1 MKRLAIITTHPIQ
14 YNAPLFKMLAERK
27 KLDIHV
33 FYTWGQTEKQKF
45 DPGFGKNIMWDIP
58 LLEGYQYSF
67 VDNTSKNPGSH
78 HYKGIINPS
87 LLADI
92 ENWRADAILIMGWNF
107 KSHLAA
113 MRYFKGKIPVLFR
126 GDSTLLNKGKGIKEW
141 LRTVYLKN
149 IYRFIDV
156 AFYTG
161 IHNKSYFVKYG
172 LKDYQLIL
180 AQHAIDNN
188 RFTTNHYENKIEAY
202 ELRSNL
208 KIAETDFVFLFAGK
222 LDPIKNLDLLIAAF
236 TKAKLL
242 NAKLIIAGNGIM
254 EKILKQM
261 AQSNPDIVF
270 LPFQNQQMMPKLYR
284 LGQVFVLPSKSET
297 WGLSINEAMCC
308 RLAILASNT
317 VGCAPELISDD
328 NGMVFKS
335 GNLED
340 LTDAI
345 KKIANSYESV
355 IKMGEASY
363 QKIQSFTYLEICQ
376 EFENYFLKS
385 INVN

>member
-1 MKRLAIITTHPIQ
+1 MFSLLAKRNNI
-14 YNAPLFKMLAERK
+14 K
-27 KLDIHV
+27 IHV
-33 FYTWGQTEKQKF
+33 FYTWGEQAKNKH
-45 DPGFGKNIMWDIP
+45 DPGFGKTIDWDIP
-58 LLEGYQYSF
+58 LLENYDYTF
-67 VDNTSKNPGSH
+67 VENAAKMPGSH
-78 HYKGIINPS
+78 HYNGIDNPGLIQ
-87 LLADI
+87 LLK
-92 ENWRADAILIMGWNF
+92 NWEADAILVFGWNF

-126 GDSTLLNKGKGIKEW
+126 GDSTLLNKGKGIKEL

-188 RFTTNHYENKIEAY
+188 RFTTNHNENKIEANK
-202 ELRSNL
+202 LRSKL
-208 KIAETDFVFLFAGK
+208 KIAETDLVFLFAGK

-236 TKAKLL
+236 TKAKPL
-242 NAKLIIAGNGIM
+242 NAKLIIAGNGNM

-270 LPFQNQQMMPKLYR
+270 MPFQNQQMMPKLYR

-297 WGLSINEAMCC
+297 WGLSINEAMCS
-308 RLAILASNT
+308 RLAILASDT

-345 KKIANSYESV
+345 KKIASSYESV
-355 IKMGEASY
+355 IKMGESSY
-363 QKIQSFTYLEICQ
+363 QKIQTFTYVEICQ
-376 EFENYFLKS
+376 AFESYFLKS